1 MNADHNQRAEESKS
15 NANKIA
21 WEIDMLS
28 SGHWDMV
35 QRKYREFWDHAKEIS
50 HLFKTLKPL
59 SQEDRDKLWEK
70 FSNICEEV
78 KRKQNSEHESRKF
91 KSEQHRN
98 SILSEIEHA
107 RPCSLFGL
115 DPPDVDEMKALGQVL
130 RGAGQM
136 LSKYK
141 SEMYGEHKQECFDR
155 IQEMRKVHDAW
166 WESLKQH
173 RSKRQDDFQ
182 ARVRANLER
191 NYERHRKAT
200 SALESCRRHADE
212 LRDKIASAWNDD
224 WKDKAYVWLSETEDK
239 IRDIEQSIERIE
251 EWIREDEEKL
261 R

>member
-1 MNADHNQRAEESKS
+1 MDVNHNQRTVESKA
-15 NANKIA
+15 NAKKIA

-28 SGHWDMV
+28 SGHWDMF
-35 QRKYREFWDHAKEIS
+35 QRKYREFWEHAKQIS
-50 HLFKTLKPL
+50 KMFKTMKLFR
-59 SQEDRDKLWEK
+59 EDREQLWDKL
-70 FSNICEEV
+70 SNICDDV
-78 KRKQNSEHESRKF
+78 KRKQNSERENRKF

-98 SILSEIEHA
+98 SIISEIERA

-115 DPPDVDEMKALGQVL
+115 DPPNVDEMKALNQVL
-130 RGAGQM
+130 RGASKM

-141 SEMYGEHKQECFDR
+141 SEMYGEHKQECFER

-166 WESLKQH
+166 WESLKQQ
-173 RSKRQDDFQ
+173 RSKRHEDFQ

-200 SALESCRRHADE
+200 GALESCRRHADE
-212 LRDKIASAWNDD
+212 LRDKIASAWNND

-239 IRDIEQSIERIE
+239 IRDIEQSVERIE
-251 EWIREDEEKL
+251 KWIREDEEKL

>member
-1 MNADHNQRAEESKS
+1 MDNFDEKARANAKAIES
-15 NANKIA
+15 
-21 WEIDMLS
+21 EIQSIS
-28 SGHWDMV
+28 SGHWDWFKR
-35 QRKYREFWDHAKEIS
+35 QYKDFWVHARQIS
-50 HLFKTLKPL
+50 EMFKTFKPL
-59 SQEDRDKLWEK
+59 RKEDRERLWEK
-70 FSNICEEV
+70 FNNICEEV
-78 KRKQNSEHESRKF
+78 KRKQNSEYENRKF

-98 SILSEIEHA
+98 SIISEIERA

-141 SEMYGEHKQECFDR
+141 SEMYGEHKQECFER
-155 IQEMRKVHDAW
+155 IQEIRKIHDAW

-173 RSKRQDDFQ
+173 RSKKVEDFQ
-182 ARVRANLER
+182 TRVRVNLER

-200 SALESCRRHADE
+200 AALESCRRHADE
-212 LRDKIASAWNDD
+212 LRDKIASAWNED

-239 IRDIEQSIERIE
+239 IRDIERSIEQIE